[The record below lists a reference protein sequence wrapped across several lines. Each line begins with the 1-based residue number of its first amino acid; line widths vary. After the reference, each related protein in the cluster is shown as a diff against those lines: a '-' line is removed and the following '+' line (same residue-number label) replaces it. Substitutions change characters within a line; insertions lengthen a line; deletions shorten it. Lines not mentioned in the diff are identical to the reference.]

1 MPELKLEHKFDA
13 KRKRHY
19 LNDKLSV
26 LHCHHYA
33 TLFTQLAL
41 DAKDLA
47 DGTQILKDTAEDIF
61 CEVLSDYYKKNGIT
75 DTNDR
80 LDIAAQ
86 MVSATG
92 MGQIVIASG
101 DENGGEIDMPHTHL
115 DSGWLKKWGKSD
127 LPVNYIGAGYIGA
140 MFSAVF
146 DKPCRT
152 YKVTETQS
160 VVMGAEKSHFK
171 VTL

>member
-1 MPELKLEHKFDA
+1 MPELKLEHKFDE

-19 LNDKLSV
+19 LNDNLSV

-41 DAKDLA
+41 DAKDLV
-47 DGTQILKDTAEDIF
+47 DGTEILKNAAEDVF
-61 CEVLSDYYKKNGIT
+61 FEVLSNYYKKNGIT
-75 DTNDR
+75 DTKDR
-80 LDIAAQ
+80 FDIAAQ
-86 MVSATG
+86 MVPATG
-92 MGQIVIASG
+92 MGQIVVVSG
-101 DENGGEIDMPHTHL
+101 EENGGEIDMPHPHL

-127 LPVNYIGAGYIGA
+127 TPVNFIGAGYVGA

-160 VVMGAEKSHFK
+160 MAMGADKSHFK
-171 VTL
+171 VTV